1 MIFTVYKRSG
11 CCFCHNLIRA
21 LDYIKDE
28 YSLEYEVLEADDDE
42 AVPYIVF
49 VTKDGRTKKLVGFHE
64 KKSLLKFLELE
75 LKPNEKETKSETEQK
90 SGKILRKFI

>member
-28 YSLEYEVLEADDDE
+28 YSLEYEIEEADDDE
-42 AVPYIVF
+42 AIPYIVF
-49 VTKDGRTKKLVGFHE
+49 TTKDGRTKKLVGFHE
-64 KKSLLKFLELE
+64 KKSLLNFLELE
-75 LKPNEKETKSETEQK
+75 AKGNETETESYSK
-90 SGKILRKFI
+90 TKNRKFLRKFI